1 MLKLDAMKGNT
12 PVIQNVDEYIA
23 SFPKDTQKL
32 LKQLRTT
39 IKKAAPQAEEVISYQ
54 MPAYN
59 FHGKLVYFAAYEKHI
74 GLYPMPSA
82 IENFKKE
89 LAGYNTSKGTVQ
101 FPLDKALP
109 LSLIAKITAFRVK
122 ENLQKAELKAKPR
135 PMSKKSK

>member
-1 MLKLDAMKGNT
+1 MKANT
-12 PVIQNVDEYIA
+12 RVIQNVDEYIA
-23 SFPKDTQKL
+23 SFPKATQKL
-32 LKQLRTT
+32 LEQLRTT

-122 ENLQKAELKAKPR
+122 ENLQAAEVKGKLKPKTKS
-135 PMSKKSK
+135 SK